1 MKIGKTKIE
10 FNTFFKRGVPRID
23 DSYGLYIITGKQ
35 GTGKTY
41 EAVRLARKNYHKIK
55 KIKTNIRSLGKQNN
69 LEISKI
75 SDLVFKI
82 YFNSF
87 KVPIEYFTKI
97 NEIYFDDEEYVMY
110 IIDEIS
116 RKYKK
121 NSDCDMHF
129 YAWLNQCR
137 KTHRMC
143 ILITQEYKE
152 LPMWLRR
159 PIKYQL
165 CTKPTP
171 ILNWFGIF
179 TTFVG
184 YGENPILDK
193 DTLEW
198 ECPILYRIIHK
209 RNMEVAEL
217 YDTFEPIANL

>member
-1 MKIGKTKIE
+1 MRLFKTKIE
-10 FNTFFKRGVPRID
+10 FSTFFKKGVPRID
-23 DSYGLYIITGKQ
+23 DSYGLYCITGKQ

-41 EAVRLARKNYHKIK
+41 YAVKLAKKNGHKVK
-55 KIKTNIRSLGKQNN
+55 KIKTNIKSLGKLNN
-69 LEISKI
+69 LKI
-75 SDLVFKI
+75 DSMSNYVMKI
-82 YFNSF
+82 IFNSF
-87 KVPIEYFTKI
+87 DVPIEYFEKI
-97 NEIYFDDEEYVMY
+97 SEIYFDDEEYCMY

-121 NSDCDMHF
+121 DSPCDMNF

-165 CTKPTP
+165 STSPTM
-171 ILNWFGIF
+171 ILGWFGIY

-184 YGENPILDK
+184 DGENPILDK

-198 ECPILYRIIHK
+198 ECPLLYKIISK
-209 RNMEVAEL
+209 RNMEIAEM
-217 YDTFEPIANL
+217 YDTFEPVPNL